1 MRAAAQR
8 AGFELKGPPVLH
20 TPCHPRAPGEISRAR
35 RSVIAAKEAAVF
47 HIAANWGGTTEQLR
61 QPSSLCRGGGC
72 FCFCRAAVTVNKS
85 KERIVYA
92 MDRFE

>member
-8 AGFELKGPPVLH
+8 ADHELKSPPAGRI
-20 TPCHPRAPGEISRAR
+20 PCHPRAPGEISRAR

-47 HIAANWGGTTEQLR
+47 IAANWVVPRSSYGSLR
-61 QPSSLCRGGGC
+61 PFAGAGAVFVSARCRE
-72 FCFCRAAVTVNKS
+72 TVDEN